1 MSGYRNLREVRLVPI
16 VLIFLNLFAVV
27 IFYLK
32 KAGLNYNWLNVINET
47 DFINIGTFLLLFV
60 GSGIITDDFY
70 KMPVLVAFII
80 STVVALLSNRKESMN
95 KKMDVFCKGAGHAD
109 IISMCIIFL
118 LAGAFGTV
126 TKTIGGVDSIVNLS
140 LSVLPANLVV
150 VGLFLIGCF
159 ISLSMGTSVGTIA
172 AIAPIGIGVA
182 EATGIPVALV
192 LGAVVGGAMF
202 GDNLSMI
209 SDTTIAAVRTQGC
222 ELKDKFKVN
231 FSIVLPAA
239 IITVILIAVKTSSY
253 NVELNEVYTYELVK
267 IVPYLVVLIGALL
280 GANVFALLSGGTIFA
295 SLVGIYTGSFD
306 LFGAIESINAGMS
319 GMFELAMISITI
331 GGLVE
336 LIKLNGGIDFILYF
350 ISSRIKSKKGAEVG
364 IAALASIVD
373 LCTANNTIAIVMAG
387 PLAKNIADEFEIDPR
402 RSASILDIFSACWQ
416 GIIPYGAQLLTAA
429 GLVSI
434 SPVDIIPYLYYPG
447 LMGIFGMLA
456 IVFGVPKLKPSKKS
470 KKVA

>member
-1 MSGYRNLREVRLVPI
+1 MKNERKKG
-16 VLIFLNLFAVV
+16 NLFALLPLAV
-27 IFYLK
+27 
-32 KAGLNYNWLNVINET
+32 
-47 DFINIGTFLLLFV
+47 FLLLFV
-60 GSGIITDDFY
+60 GSGIITGDFY

-80 STVVALLSNRKESMN
+80 STAVALLSNRKESMN
-95 KKMDVFCKGAGHAD
+95 KKMDVFCKGARHAD

>member
-1 MSGYRNLREVRLVPI
+1 MKNERKKGNLLALLP
-16 VLIFLNLFAVV
+16 LAV
-27 IFYLK
+27 
-32 KAGLNYNWLNVINET
+32 
-47 DFINIGTFLLLFV
+47 FLLLFV

-336 LIKLNGGIDFILYF
+336 LINLNGGIDFILYF

>member
-1 MSGYRNLREVRLVPI
+1 MKNERKKGNLLALLP
-16 VLIFLNLFAVV
+16 LAV
-27 IFYLK
+27 
-32 KAGLNYNWLNVINET
+32 
-47 DFINIGTFLLLFV
+47 FLLLFV
-60 GSGIITDDFY
+60 GSGIITGDFY

-80 STVVALLSNRKESMN
+80 STAVALLSNRKESMN

-267 IVPYLVVLIGALL
+267 IVPYLVVLIGALI
-280 GANVFALLSGGTIFA
+280 GVNVFVLLSVGTIFA
-295 SLVGIYTGSFD
+295 SLVGIYAGSFD

-336 LIKLNGGIDFILYF
+336 LINLNGGIDFILYF

>member
-1 MSGYRNLREVRLVPI
+1 MKNERKKGNLLALLP
-16 VLIFLNLFAVV
+16 LAV
-27 IFYLK
+27 
-32 KAGLNYNWLNVINET
+32 
-47 DFINIGTFLLLFV
+47 FLLLFV

-253 NVELNEVYTYELVK
+253 NVELNEVYT
-267 IVPYLVVLIGALL
+267 
-280 GANVFALLSGGTIFA
+280 
-295 SLVGIYTGSFD
+295 
-306 LFGAIESINAGMS
+306 
-319 GMFELAMISITI
+319 
-331 GGLVE
+331 
-336 LIKLNGGIDFILYF
+336 
-350 ISSRIKSKKGAEVG
+350 
-364 IAALASIVD
+364 
-373 LCTANNTIAIVMAG
+373 
-387 PLAKNIADEFEIDPR
+387 
-402 RSASILDIFSACWQ
+402 
-416 GIIPYGAQLLTAA
+416 
-429 GLVSI
+429 
-434 SPVDIIPYLYYPG
+434 
-447 LMGIFGMLA
+447 
-456 IVFGVPKLKPSKKS
+456 
-470 KKVA
+470 